1 MKFRSLVIGCLAVL
15 AWVLALNAQSAR
27 PQQAGETA
35 QPPAR
40 AGAAPQAP
48 APASTA
54 QVRQTAPASA
64 PSTITADAQRAFFK
78 TWCIGCHNQAAKAT
92 MDSSRKLQIDT
103 LDPANVDKDRKTWE
117 LLVRKVRAGQMP
129 PSGSKRP
136 EPALFDAQITAL
148 ENELDR
154 TAKVFAPPPGL
165 HRMNR
170 TEYAN
175 VIRDLLD
182 LEIDAAKYLPS
193 DDSTAG
199 FDNIAGALGVS
210 STLVEAY
217 VNASQKIARLAL
229 GYPEEA
235 TLVVYRTKEDTSQD
249 YHIEGLPFGT
259 RGGMLVPHVFP
270 SDGEYTITVTPIF
283 GDNMSP
289 TGFGS
294 VPCEKLEILLDGDLL
309 GLLNWQG
316 GGRNQGNANCGNRGR
331 GAGANGQQAA
341 AAGQPAQAAAAG
353 QPAAAPTGQA
363 GPEAFAGGGGGGF
376 GRGGAPPMRV
386 RFKTTAGKHLI
397 GATYLAT
404 NFAPLLDL
412 DRHFMR
418 STVQTGPTPGY
429 TFFPHVGTIRIEG
442 PYDATPAKNSA
453 SRRKIFTCTPKTA
466 AEENAC
472 ARRIITNL
480 TTYAFRRPAA
490 QADVN
495 MLMAFYEQ
503 GRKEKNFE
511 TGIEMVLARI
521 LASPQFIYR
530 IEEEPAQRV
539 TSARGGGSIMA
550 SQRSGAPQTPTYRLN
565 DLDLASRL
573 SFFLWSSIPDEE
585 LLKVAAAGRLKD
597 PAVLE
602 QQVRRMLKDPKAE
615 ALAVNFAGQW
625 LNLRALDASAPLP
638 LIYPDFDDPLRQ
650 AMRREVELLFDTIVR
665 EDHDIAELLNADY
678 TFVNERLAKHYG
690 IKNVYGSQFRRVTL
704 GPGFESRRGL
714 TGKGAFLVTSSK
726 PDRTSPVTRG
736 KWVMTNLLGMSPP
749 SPPADVPP
757 LKPRAADPNAKEP
770 SMREKMMS
778 HRVRQDCVQCHRLMD
793 PIGFSLEN
801 FDAIGLWRTQDEGQV
816 INAKDLLF
824 DNTTVDGPVQLRDW
838 LGTTYRKQFTLVA
851 VEKLLTYALGRGV
864 EAGDMPLVR
873 AITRDVLQNN
883 GRFSAIVLGIVRSQP
898 FQANMKTVPVAGTS
912 AQVRPSPGEGGRA
925 TVEHSGVN

>member
-1 MKFRSLVIGCLAVL
+1 MTFRSLVIGCLAVL

-27 PQQAGETA
+27 PQQSGVTTQPAVRSAG
-35 QPPAR
+35 
-40 AGAAPQAP
+40 GPQVPAP
-48 APASTA
+48 APAPTP
-54 QVRQTAPASA
+54 QVRQTAVASTTAPA
-64 PSTITADAQRAFFK
+64 ITADAQRAFFK
-78 TWCIGCHNQAAKAT
+78 TWCVGCHNQAAKAT

-154 TAKVFAPPPGL
+154 TAQVFAPPPGL

-175 VIRDLLD
+175 AIRDLLD
-182 LEIDAAKYLPS
+182 LEVDAAKYLPS

-229 GYPEEA
+229 GYPEEP

-259 RGGMLVPHVFP
+259 RGGMLVSHVFP
-270 SDGEYTITVTPIF
+270 SDGEYTVTVTPIF

-294 VPCEKLEILLDGDLL
+294 VPCEKLEVLLDGELL

-331 GAGANGQQAA
+331 GAGASGQQA
-341 AAGQPAQAAAAG
+341 AAGQPAQAGAPG

-429 TFFPHVGTIRIEG
+429 TFFPHVGTVRIEG
-442 PYDATPAKNSA
+442 PYNATPAKNTA
-453 SRRKIFTCTPKTA
+453 SRRKIFVCTPKTA
-466 AEENAC
+466 AEESAC

-480 TTYAFRRPAA
+480 ATYAFRRPAA

-503 GRKEKNFE
+503 GRKEKNFD

-539 TSARGGGSIMA
+539 TSTRGGAIMA
-550 SQRSGAPQTPTYRLN
+550 SQRSAAPQAPTYRLN

-585 LLKVAAAGRLKD
+585 LLKAAAAGRLKD

-602 QQVRRMLKDPKAE
+602 QQVRRMLKDQKAE

-665 EDHDIAELLNADY
+665 EDHDIAELLTADY

-704 GPGFESRRGL
+704 GPGFEARRGL

-757 LKPRAADPNAKEP
+757 LPPRAADPNAKEP
-770 SMREKMMS
+770 SMREKMLA

-801 FDAIGLWRTQDEGQV
+801 FDAIGLWRSHDEGQV
-816 INAKDLLF
+816 VNAKDLLF

-838 LGTTYRKQFTLVA
+838 LGTTYRQQFTLVA
-851 VEKLLTYALGRGV
+851 VEKVLTYALGRGV

-873 AITRDVLQNN
+873 AITHDVLQNN

-898 FQANMKTVPVAGTS
+898 FQANMKIAPVPGATS
-912 AQVRPSPGEGGRA
+912 ASA
-925 TVEHSGVN
+925 AVEKSGVN